1 MNVQSL
7 QENDLRR
14 QSQLV
19 TDNESLWLSY
29 QEGTEEV
36 LSVNINVK
44 NDETTLNS
52 KNSKHYYF

>member
-44 NDETTLNS
+44 NDETTLKS
-52 KNSKHYYF
+52 VHSKH

>member
-36 LSVNINVK
+36 LSVNMNVK
-44 NDETTLNS
+44 NDDTRYNFEI
-52 KNSKHYYF
+52 

>member
-36 LSVNINVK
+36 LSVNMNVK
-44 NDETTLNS
+44 NDDTTLKS
-52 KNSKHYYF
+52 KHSKHYYF